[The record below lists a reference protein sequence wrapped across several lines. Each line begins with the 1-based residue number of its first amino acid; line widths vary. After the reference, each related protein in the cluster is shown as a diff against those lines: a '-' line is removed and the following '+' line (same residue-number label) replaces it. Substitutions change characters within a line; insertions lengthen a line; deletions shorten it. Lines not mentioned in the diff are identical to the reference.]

1 MPTTSAQSAAP
12 KPKKNVV
19 VAKKSAERKKKDS
32 ITITKN
38 YKVPGE
44 VFSFIPRESAELY
57 KIVPLA
63 RRGDVLHIGTI
74 DMSNLDA
81 RDALNF
87 ITTSQGLD
95 YAMQQITEEQ
105 FETILNQYGQ
115 AHSAMS
121 EALEQL
127 EEQHDVVLSIDE
139 DQDDGGDNVIR
150 EEAPI
155 IKLVGTILSQAVD
168 KEASDVHIEAF
179 ETFSI
184 VRYRLDGVLQEQL
197 RFARRIHDS
206 LIARIKIISNLRLD
220 ERRRPQ
226 DGRFASKIRNNR
238 VDFRVATLPTA
249 NGEKVVLRVLDRQ
262 RGLRDLSD
270 LGLNENV
277 HEKLLRAVKRP
288 FGLILATGPTGSGK
302 TTTLYALLNILDR
315 DSQNIVSLEDPVEY
329 KIDGVNQ
336 SNIRPEIGYTFATGL
351 RSVLRGDPD
360 QILVGEIR
368 DKETAHLAIQAAL
381 TGHLVYST
389 LHTNTAVGAI
399 SRLMNFGIDPFLL
412 APTLSLVIGQRMMR
426 RLDGE
431 GKDMPITGAL
441 YTRLE
446 TMFETLPQRYRSRV
460 PDFTAFKEPQPT
472 EENPAGMRGRI
483 GAFEALEIDDEVRGI
498 ILSNPAE
505 AEIYAAVRKKG
516 FIGIGED
523 AVIKGLRGIVP
534 FSEVAKISNESAL
547 AETAADEFR
556 DSMPDVAEPAPK
568 TASDDTDE
576 SGVFTVA
583 EA

>member
-1 MPTTSAQSAAP
+1 MPTQPSQSKNTP
-12 KPKKNVV
+12 EKKPD
-19 VAKKSAERKKKDS
+19 SKKDEV
-32 ITITKN
+32 TVTRN
-38 YKVPGE
+38 YKVPSE

-57 KIVPLA
+57 NIVPLA
-63 RRGDVLHIGTI
+63 KRGDTLYVGTV

-87 ITTSQGLD
+87 ITTNQDLK
-95 YAMQQITEEQ
+95 YVMQKITEQQ
-105 FETILNQYGQ
+105 FAMLINQYGQ
-115 AHSAMS
+115 AESAMN
-121 EALEQL
+121 EAIEQL
-127 EEQHDVVLSIDE
+127 EEQHDVVLNIG
-139 DQDDGGDNVIR
+139 DDVEGDRGDNVIR

-155 IKLVGTILSQAVD
+155 IRLVGTILSQAVD

-179 ETFSI
+179 ETFSV
-184 VRYRLDGVLQEQL
+184 VRYRVDGILQEQL

-206 LIARIKIISNLRLD
+206 LVARIKIISNLRLD

-226 DGRFASKIRNNR
+226 DGRFVSKIRNSR

-262 RGLRDLSD
+262 RGLRDLGD
-270 LGLNENV
+270 LGLDEDAY
-277 HEKLLRAVKRP
+277 EKLLQAVKRP
-288 FGLILATGPTGSGK
+288 YGLILATGPTGSGK
-302 TTTLYALLNILDR
+302 TTTLYALLSILNR
-315 DSQNIVSLEDPVEY
+315 TSQNIISLEDPVEY
-329 KIDGVNQ
+329 KIDGINQ

-412 APTLSLVIGQRMMR
+412 APTLALIIGQRMLR

-431 GKDMPITGAL
+431 GRDMPISGAL
-441 YTRLE
+441 HTRLE
-446 TMFETLPQRYRSRV
+446 TMFSTLPQAYRSRI
-460 PDFTAFKEPQPT
+460 PDFTAFKEVQPT
-472 EENPAGMRGRI
+472 EENPSGMRGRI
-483 GAFEALEIDDEVRGI
+483 GVFETLEIAEEERGI
-498 ILSNPAE
+498 ILSNPSE
-505 AEIYAAVRKKG
+505 VEIYTAARKKG
-516 FIGIGED
+516 FITMSED
-523 AVIKGLRGIVP
+523 AIIKGLRGVVP

-547 AETAADEFR
+547 EEYVEEI
-556 DSMPDVAEPAPK
+556 PDVASTNTPEGK
-568 TASDDTDE
+568 STV
-576 SGVFTVA
+576 GVFDIP
-583 EA
+583 EEQ